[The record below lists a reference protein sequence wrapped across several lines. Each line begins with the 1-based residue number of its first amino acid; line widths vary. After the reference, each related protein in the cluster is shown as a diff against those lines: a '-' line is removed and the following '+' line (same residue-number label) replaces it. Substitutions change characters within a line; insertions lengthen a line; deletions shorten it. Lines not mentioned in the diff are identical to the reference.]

1 MAQGQSDS
9 IQFILIH
16 MKYYKLKKKGKSSSH
31 SCTQPLGS
39 EWPGVSYLPTLF
51 LFLYACAWQQLKGF
65 LALPVDQH
73 PERPTEWKW
82 KGLITDD

>member
-16 MKYYKLKKKGKSSSH
+16 MKYYTFKKKRKSSSH
-31 SCTQPLGS
+31 SCTQPVGS

-51 LFLYACAWQQLKGF
+51 LFLRARARQQLKGF
-65 LALPVDQH
+65 LALPTDQH
-73 PERPTEWKW
+73 PE
-82 KGLITDD
+82 